1 MTNLEKAIQRARE
14 RNPDYDS
21 RSHRGNVVELMI
33 GIKASKELITH
44 VVLCLA
50 GTDYMPSMAVK
61 MPLMWGEEARMKF
74 LAESLER
81 LKDYEEDS

>member
-1 MTNLEKAIQRARE
+1 
-14 RNPDYDS
+14 
-21 RSHRGNVVELMI
+21 
-33 GIKASKELITH
+33 
-44 VVLCLA
+44 
-50 GTDYMPSMAVK
+50 MAVK